1 MPEAARNAVLNANY
15 LMAKIRGAFA
25 PAFDRPCMHEFVLD
39 LGQFKKETGVSA
51 LDVAK
56 SLIDYGMHPPTMYF
70 PLIVH
75 EALMLEPT
83 ETESKETLDWAGEVF
98 HKLADLAR
106 EDPEFM
112 HNAPHNARSAGLTR
126 SGRRGIPLSAVP
138 EGMIRRLAL
147 CRSLSTD
154 PYRNLAVEELLN
166 RYTYIEE
173 DCCVLYL
180 WQNQN
185 TVVIG
190 RNQNAWLEC
199 RTALL
204 EEEGGR
210 LARRLSGG
218 GAVFHDLGN
227 LNFTFLVPTADY
239 DLDKQLRV
247 IETACGLLGVRAER
261 SGRNDVLAEGRKISG
276 NAFYQSGGKSYHHGT
291 LLVDVDMAKLG
302 RYLSPPKAKLEAK
315 GVSSVRS
322 PGGEPAGLCPRP
334 DHRGYGPGH
343 GPGLLPGLR
352 SALGG
357 PGGGEPGRPCPGG
370 AGEPQPLLGVE
381 LRPSAPPDL

>member
-1 MPEAARNAVLNANY
+1 
-15 LMAKIRGAFA
+15 
-25 PAFDRPCMHEFVLD
+25 
-39 LGQFKKETGVSA
+39 
-51 LDVAK
+51 
-56 SLIDYGMHPPTMYF
+56 
-70 PLIVH
+70 
-75 EALMLEPT
+75 
-83 ETESKETLDWAGEVF
+83 
-98 HKLADLAR
+98 
-106 EDPEFM
+106 
-112 HNAPHNARSAGLTR
+112 
-126 SGRRGIPLSAVP
+126 
-138 EGMIRRLAL
+138 MIRRLAL

-154 PYRNLAVEELLN
+154 PYRNLAVEELLL
-166 RYTYIEE
+166 RTVEE
-173 DCCVLYL
+173 GCCVLYL

-276 NAFYQSGGKSYHHGT
+276 NAFYQSGGRSYHHGT
-291 LLVDVDMAKLG
+291 LLVDVDMARLG

-322 PGGEPAGLCPRP
+322 RVGNLR
-334 DHRGYGPGH
+334 DFV
-343 GPGLLPGLR
+343 PGLTIEDMAQAMARAFSQVYGLPWEALEIGSLDGPALAELESRNRSWEWNYGRQLPLTFDCQGRFPWGGVQLQLQVEDGLVR
-352 SALGG
+352 EARVYSDAMDWRVAPALEAALTGCRFRLEDLCRAAEG
-357 PGGGEPGRPCPGG
+357 ACPDV
-370 AGEPQPLLGVE
+370 AGDLKELLRE
-381 LRPSAPPDL
+381 QEI

>member
-1 MPEAARNAVLNANY
+1 
-15 LMAKIRGAFA
+15 
-25 PAFDRPCMHEFVLD
+25 
-39 LGQFKKETGVSA
+39 
-51 LDVAK
+51 
-56 SLIDYGMHPPTMYF
+56 
-70 PLIVH
+70 
-75 EALMLEPT
+75 
-83 ETESKETLDWAGEVF
+83 
-98 HKLADLAR
+98 
-106 EDPEFM
+106 
-112 HNAPHNARSAGLTR
+112 
-126 SGRRGIPLSAVP
+126 
-138 EGMIRRLAL
+138 MIRRLAL
-147 CRSLSTD
+147 CRSRCTD
-154 PYRNLAVEELLN
+154 PYRNLAVEELLL
-166 RYTYIEE
+166 RTVEE
-173 DCCVLYL
+173 GCCVLYL

-276 NAFYQSGGKSYHHGT
+276 NAFYQSGGRSYHHGT

-322 PGGEPAGLCPRP
+322 RVGNLR
-334 DHRGYGPGH
+334 DFV
-343 GPGLLPGLR
+343 PGLTIEDMAQAIARAFSALAELESRNRSWEWNYGRQLPLTFDCQGRFPWGGVQLQLRVEDGLVREARVYSDAMDWRVAPALEAALPGCRFRLEDLCRAAEGACPDVAGDLKQLLR
-352 SALGG
+352 
-357 PGGGEPGRPCPGG
+357 EQ
-370 AGEPQPLLGVE
+370 EI
-381 LRPSAPPDL
+381 